1 MQIQINGSLRSCDAP
16 QNTKALFVL
25 RNDLGLV
32 GVKMGCAEGHCG
44 SCTVLVDGLPTTTCD
59 LPLWALEG
67 KAVRTPE
74 GVGSP
79 EHLHCVQQALLDEQP
94 GQCGYCLSGIM
105 MSAVA
110 LTERQPA
117 PSEHEVR
124 AALDKH
130 LCRCGSHP
138 RIVKAVMKAIQ
149 TGSAA

>member
-1 MQIQINGSLRSCDAP
+1 LQIQINGTARSCDVH

-32 GVKMGCAEGHCG
+32 GVKMGCVEGHCG

-67 KAVRTPE
+67 KSVRTPE

-79 EHLHCVQQALLDEQP
+79 DHLHPVQQALLDEQP

-105 MSAVA
+105 MTAVA

-124 AALDKH
+124 VALDKH